1 MTTMSIMNQLCF
13 KLIQIIF
20 LMCLLFQAY
29 QLVCSKEVVR
39 CIQSE
44 RQALLQFK
52 AGLIDEY
59 DNMLSSWTTEDCCQ
73 WKGIGC
79 SNVTGHVIM
88 LDLHGN
94 YDHYNYDYNYHISGD
109 IHKSLMELQ
118 QLQYLNFSRNNFE
131 GNSIPGFFGSLRNL
145 RYLDLSYCYFRGQ
158 IPIQLESLSHLKY
171 LNLSYNLLDGL
182 IPHRLGDLSNLQF
195 LDLSN
200 NYLEGSIPSQL
211 GKLTN
216 LQELYLSGLTIDN
229 EDHNGGQWLSNLTS
243 LTHLH
248 MWSISNLNKSNSWLK
263 MVGKL
268 PNLRE
273 LSLRYCDLSDHFIHS
288 LSQSKFNFS
297 TSLSILDLSWNNFA
311 SSLIFQWVSNISSNL
326 VELDLSVNDMV
337 DLPSN
342 SFSCSLPKLR
352 ELRLSWNKFTS
363 FMILHSLSNISSN
376 LVELD
381 LSQNRLEDPPSY
393 GYGTVMNSLQE
404 IDLSY
409 NKLKGVAF
417 KSFMNV
423 CTLRSLNLIQNNFTE
438 DLQTILRNL
447 SSGCVRNSLQVLDL
461 SSNGIIGTL
470 PDLSAFTSLKTLDL
484 SSNQLTGEIP
494 GLQTILRNLSSGCV
508 RNSLQVL
515 DLSSN
520 GIIGTLPD
528 LSAFTSLKT
537 LDLSSNQLTGEIP
550 GLQTILRN
558 LSSGCVR
565 NSLQVLDLSDNRI
578 TGTLPDLS
586 AFTSLKTLYLSS
598 NQLTGEIPGLQT
610 ILRNLSSGCVRNSL
624 QVLDLSDNR
633 ITGTLPDLSAFTS
646 LKTLDLSSNQLS
658 GEIPGGSSL
667 PYQLEHLSITSNTLE
682 GVIPKSF
689 WMNAC
694 KLKSLKM
701 SNNSFSGELQV
712 IIHHLSRCA
721 RYSLQELDLSSN
733 KINGTLPDL
742 SIFSFL
748 EIFDISENSLNG
760 KISEDIRF
768 PTKLR
773 TLQMSSNSMNGV
785 ISEFH
790 FSGMSM
796 LKELDLSD
804 NSLALRFTE
813 NWVPPFQL
821 NSIGLRSS
829 KLGLTFPKWIQTQ
842 KYLLDL
848 DISKAGISDNVPE
861 WFWAKLSSQECNSIN
876 ISNNNLKGSIPNL
889 QVKNHCSLLSLSS
902 NEFEGPIP
910 AFLQGSALIDLSKNK
925 FSDSRPFLCA
935 NGINEILAQFDVSNN
950 QLSGRI
956 PDCWSNF
963 KSLVYVDLSHNNF
976 SGKIPTSMGSLVIL
990 RALLLRNN
998 NLTGEIPFSLMNCT
1012 QLVMLDMRDNRLE
1025 GHIPYW
1031 IGSELKEL
1039 QVLSL
1044 KGNYFFGSL
1053 PLELCHLQFIQ
1064 FFDLSL
1070 NSLSGRIPKCIK
1082 NLTSMTQKDSSD
1094 GFTYHFYFIR
1104 SEYAYELNA
1113 LLTWKGVEHV
1123 FNNNGLV
1130 LLKVIDLSSN
1140 HFSEEIPPEIADLIQ
1155 LVSLNLSRNN
1165 FTGKIPSNIGNLTS
1179 LDSLDLSRNKLLGS
1193 IPPSLSQIDW
1203 LSVLDLSHNQLSG
1216 EIPTST
1222 QLQSF
1227 NATSYE
1233 DNLDLCGPPLVK
1245 LCTQGEPPHDP
1256 KEVQDDEDL
1265 LLNRGFYISLTFGF
1279 IIGFWGVFG
1288 SILIKRSWRH
1298 AYFKFM
1304 NNLVD
1309 NIYVKCR

>member
-447 SSGCVRNSLQVLDL
+447 SSGCVRNSLQV
-461 SSNGIIGTL
+461 
-470 PDLSAFTSLKTLDL
+470 
-484 SSNQLTGEIP
+484 
-494 GLQTILRNLSSGCV
+494 
-508 RNSLQVL
+508 
-515 DLSSN
+515 
-520 GIIGTLPD
+520 
-528 LSAFTSLKT
+528 
-537 LDLSSNQLTGEIP
+537 
-550 GLQTILRN
+550 
-558 LSSGCVR
+558 
-565 NSLQVLDLSDNRI
+565 
-578 TGTLPDLS
+578 
-586 AFTSLKTLYLSS
+586 
-598 NQLTGEIPGLQT
+598 
-610 ILRNLSSGCVRNSL
+610 
-624 QVLDLSDNR
+624 DNR